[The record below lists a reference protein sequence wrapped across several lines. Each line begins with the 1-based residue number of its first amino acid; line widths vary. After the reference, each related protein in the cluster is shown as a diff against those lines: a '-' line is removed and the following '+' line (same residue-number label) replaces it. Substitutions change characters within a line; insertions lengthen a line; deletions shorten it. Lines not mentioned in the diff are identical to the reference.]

1 MSIFSLL
8 FPVIFCTVFLSVGA
22 ELEELPLSGAAMAA
36 QLAAQD
42 RLPLKHKML
51 KVIVLSYWLF

>member
-1 MSIFSLL
+1 MFLLINAVNFS
-8 FPVIFCTVFLSVGA
+8 FSFHPGA